1 MDRFALAV
9 SGQPRREPFGGIEQP
24 GIAGFGGEQDQQA
37 DGHDTAVL
45 IGRLTLNIAHL
56 IGQTKIPAA
65 DNLLAGS
72 APDPRP
78 IRFRPLAG
86 LGGTAMELFTQL
98 FGDLLAFV
106 YHCFDRIVIHGYLS
120 GLSRP
125 EQVVHFFRNVVG
137 VATVSKEVLS
147 QRTADYQAWV
157 EAFAGNHRLPI
168 EWAEKGVRKEDHV
181 LPWQRR
187 MARQDAYGVY
197 FIFKSMEQGASFR
210 VSVPKY
216 ASKDPNY
223 RILARQRSRFTHY
236 YFYIRDQVLGPIVM
250 RVGSFFPFQTSYY
263 LNGHSFIEQELKR
276 AQIGFRKTDNAFLA
290 VDDVAALQAAADK
303 LSAEIIRKQLDYW
316 TLILGPKFSAK
327 ERKQFQLSR
336 FYAIAQ
342 IEYCRNFI
350 FKRHF
355 PIHKLFERSCE
366 LGLWRLTADKIA
378 AIFGTRVHRR
388 MHGKLATIIDR
399 IEHGHHVF
407 RAYFKHAFLKQ
418 YEKFSTFLRNELVS
432 NNLAD
437 FRLKKGLEHL
447 EAVRQRFQTIT
458 ARFAGFQA
466 QWLNVHVDFPLL
478 QRLAL
483 PITVGA
489 VRYPG
494 IKIHEP
500 RVIRLLEVLLHGG
513 SHLGGWTAR
522 QIHHAV
528 LTSFHLSHS
537 AYGLTQ
543 LRYDL
548 RKLKGHGLLQR
559 DGSRYAYRLT
569 PKGVQVALL
578 FLFFHKRL
586 CGPLANSRFHHRP
599 DPAHQPP
606 SKLEAAY
613 HRADNAIQHV
623 VDLLAA

>member
-1 MDRFALAV
+1 
-9 SGQPRREPFGGIEQP
+9 
-24 GIAGFGGEQDQQA
+24 
-37 DGHDTAVL
+37 
-45 IGRLTLNIAHL
+45 
-56 IGQTKIPAA
+56 
-65 DNLLAGS
+65 
-72 APDPRP
+72 
-78 IRFRPLAG
+78 
-86 LGGTAMELFTQL
+86 
-98 FGDLLAFV
+98 LLAFV
-106 YHCFDRIVIHGYLS
+106 YHCFDRIVIYGYLS

-125 EQVVHFFRNVVG
+125 ERVVNFFRLVVG
-137 VATVSKEVLS
+137 VPVVSKEILS
-147 QRTADYQAWV
+147 QRTADYRNWV
-157 EAFAGNHRLPI
+157 EAYARNHRIPI
-168 EWAEKGVRKEDHV
+168 EWAEKGVRKEHHV

-187 MARQDAYGVY
+187 MARTDTYGVY
-197 FIFKSMEQGASFR
+197 FILKSMEQGPTFR
-210 VSVPKY
+210 VTVPKY
-216 ASKDPNY
+216 PTKDPNY

-236 YFYIRDQVLGPIVM
+236 YFYIRDETLGPMAI
-250 RVGSFFPFQTSYY
+250 RIASFLPFQATYY
-263 LNGHSFIEQELKR
+263 LNGHSFIEQELNR
-276 AQIGFRKTDNAFLA
+276 AQIGFRKNDNAFLA
-290 VDDVAALQAAADK
+290 VDDVTALQAAADR
-303 LSAEIIRKQLDYW
+303 LSPDIIRKRLDYW

-327 ERKQFQLSR
+327 ERKLLNLSR

-355 PIHKLFERSCE
+355 PIHKLFQRSCE
-366 LGLWRLTADKIA
+366 LGLWRLTGDKIA
-378 AIFGTRVHRR
+378 EIFGVRLNRR
-388 MHGKLATIIDR
+388 MRGKLATIIDR

-418 YEKFSTFLRNELVS
+418 YEKFATFLRNELVS

-437 FRLKKGLEHL
+437 FQLRKGLDHL
-447 EAVRQRFQTIT
+447 GAVRERFQAIT
-458 ARFAGFQA
+458 SRFAGFQA

-483 PITVGA
+483 PITVGS

-494 IKIHEP
+494 VKIHDP

-513 SHLGGWTAR
+513 THLGGWTAK

-528 LTSFHLSHS
+528 LTTFHLSEN
-537 AYGLTQ
+537 AYGLNQ

-586 CGPLANSRFHHRP
+586 CGPLAHSRFHHRP
-599 DPAHQPP
+599 SASHQPP

-613 HRADNAIQHV
+613 HRADTAIQRV